1 MMFYFL
7 KEPNLTLKI
16 LMADPRKKN
25 SVIDNDRFF
34 LGGGGIRV
42 APYIIH
48 KVVSSIYTLH
58 EVDHT
63 GIHSDVQ
70 Y

>member
-1 MMFYFL
+1 MFYFL
-7 KEPNLTLKI
+7 KKPKQALKI
-16 LMADPRKKN
+16 LLADHGKKI